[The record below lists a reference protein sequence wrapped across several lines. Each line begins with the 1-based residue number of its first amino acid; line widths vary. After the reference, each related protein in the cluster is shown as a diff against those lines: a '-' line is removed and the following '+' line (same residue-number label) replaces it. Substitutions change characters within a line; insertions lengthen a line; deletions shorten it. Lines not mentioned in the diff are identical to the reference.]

1 MAKYQ
6 GADCRLCRV
15 EKNKLYF
22 KGHKCLTDKCPL
34 ERRAYAPGQHGR
46 SRKRVL
52 GYAIQL
58 REKQKLKRF
67 YGMSEEQFHFFFERA
82 ERQKGVTGE
91 NLLTMLERR
100 LDNVV
105 TLMGFALSRG
115 HARQLIGHGHFRM
128 NDHKSDIA
136 SALVKPGDVIAF
148 RPRSAKSEDIQA
160 VVASNR
166 SKNVPGW
173 LEVDWENMKGRVL
186 ALPTRAGRHPS
197 RRRTPG
203 RRAVL
208 QVSIGGHMTETNF
221 QRPKYLECDYETL
234 TGRYGRFSAQPFERG
249 YGVTVGNALRRILLS
264 SITGAAITSVRI
276 HGVLHEFSTI
286 PGVVEDVTDILLNLK
301 SIPLKLQG
309 DEPRRMTIKK
319 TGPATVSASDIAADS
334 DVEILD
340 KDITV
345 ASLDIDGTLEVEM
358 VVKNGRGYIPA
369 DQNFDEDQSLDYIP
383 LDSSHSPVLK
393 VNYKVEP
400 ARVGKRIDYEGLTL
414 EIWTTGAIRPMDAL
428 SQAAKIMRDHLGI
441 FLSVVDEPLEHD
453 AAPTKKEIPFLG
465 QADVMAKTIDHLELS
480 VRSNNCLRS
489 AGIERIYELVQK
501 TEDELLKTKNF
512 GRKSLAEIKETLA
525 NLNLGLNI
533 ELHPRLIER
542 IQADI
547 KTGTPEKETEA

>member
-1 MAKYQ
+1 M
-6 GADCRLCRV
+6 
-15 EKNKLYF
+15 
-22 KGHKCLTDKCPL
+22 
-34 ERRAYAPGQHGR
+34 
-46 SRKRVL
+46 
-52 GYAIQL
+52 
-58 REKQKLKRF
+58 
-67 YGMSEEQFHFFFERA
+67 
-82 ERQKGVTGE
+82 
-91 NLLTMLERR
+91 
-100 LDNVV
+100 
-105 TLMGFALSRG
+105 
-115 HARQLIGHGHFRM
+115 
-128 NDHKSDIA
+128 
-136 SALVKPGDVIAF
+136 
-148 RPRSAKSEDIQA
+148 
-160 VVASNR
+160 
-166 SKNVPGW
+166 
-173 LEVDWENMKGRVL
+173 
-186 ALPTRAGRHPS
+186 
-197 RRRTPG
+197 
-203 RRAVL
+203 
-208 QVSIGGHMTETNF
+208 
-221 QRPKYLECDYETL
+221 
-234 TGRYGRFSAQPFERG
+234 
-249 YGVTVGNALRRILLS
+249 
-264 SITGAAITSVRI
+264 

-358 VVKNGRGYIPA
+358 VVKNGRGYIAA

-414 EIWTTGAIRPMDAL
+414 EVWTTGAIRPMDAL

-533 ELHPRLIER
+533 ELHPRLVER